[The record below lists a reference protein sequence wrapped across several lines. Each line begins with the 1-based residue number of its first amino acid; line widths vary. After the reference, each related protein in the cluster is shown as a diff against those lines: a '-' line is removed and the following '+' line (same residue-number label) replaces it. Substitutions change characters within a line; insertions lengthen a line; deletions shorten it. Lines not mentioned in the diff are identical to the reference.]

1 MRPADAFFVDAHV
14 RAAGAAEDVLP
25 VLQAEDFAVRKPEHC
40 EYFGRLREVEKGD
53 ESRRQNENGDDR
65 KDNATEPGV
74 YGGKPGICVQYLFY
88 HVTKSAH
95 SPLHI

>member
-1 MRPADAFFVDAHV
+1 M
-14 RAAGAAEDVLP
+14 
-25 VLQAEDFAVRKPEHC
+25 LQAEDSAVRKPEHSKH
-40 EYFGRLREVEKGD
+40 FGRLREVEKGE

-74 YGGKPGICVQYLFY
+74 HGGKPGICVQYLFY